1 MVKLKTLLAVA
12 FASALMMT
20 VMAAPAF
27 AFHHAFLPGGACGQ
41 SENAGGNNPT
51 ATSAIV
57 THNPAQGQAL
67 PLPPTGTPAAE
78 HSDRITNP
86 PETAECPAPQR

>member
-1 MVKLKTLLAVA
+1 MVRLKVLLAVA
-12 FASALMMT
+12 FASALMLG
-20 VMAAPAF
+20 VMAGPAF

-41 SENAGGNNPT
+41 SENAGGNNPV
-51 ATSAIV
+51 ATGAIV

-67 PLPPTGTPAAE
+67 PLPPTGTPAAD

-86 PETAECPAPQR
+86 PETVECPAP

>member
-1 MVKLKTLLAVA
+1 MVRLKMLLAVA
-12 FASALMMT
+12 FASALMLG

-41 SENAGGNNPT
+41 SESAGGNNAT
-51 ATSAIV
+51 ATGAIV

-78 HSDRITNP
+78 HSELLTNP
-86 PETAECPAPQR
+86 PETVECPAPQP

>member
-1 MVKLKTLLAVA
+1 MVKVKTLLAVA
-12 FASALMMT
+12 FASALMMS

-41 SENAGGNNPT
+41 SENAGGNNPV
-51 ATSAIV
+51 ATGAIV

-67 PLPPTGTPAAE
+67 PLPPTGTQAAE
-78 HSDRITNP
+78 HSDLITNP
-86 PETAECPAPQR
+86 PETVECPAP

>member
-1 MVKLKTLLAVA
+1 LIRLNTILAVA
-12 FASALMMT
+12 LVSALMLT

-51 ATSAIV
+51 ATGMLIA
-57 THNPAQGQAL
+57 HNPAQGQAL
-67 PLPPTGTPAAE
+67 PLPPTGTPAAV
-78 HSDRITNP
+78 HSERITNP
-86 PETAECPAPQR
+86 PETTDCPAS

>member
-1 MVKLKTLLAVA
+1 MFLAATLAL
-12 FASALMMT
+12 ALMLT
-20 VMAAPAF
+20 VMAGPAF

-51 ATSAIV
+51 ASSAIK

-78 HSDRITNP
+78 HSELITNP
-86 PETAECPAPQR
+86 PQTAECPAPEK

>member
-1 MVKLKTLLAVA
+1 MFLAA
-12 FASALMMT
+12 ALASALMLT
-20 VMAAPAF
+20 IMAAPAL
-27 AFHHAFLPGGACGQ
+27 AFHHAFLAGGACGQ
-41 SENAGGNNPT
+41 SENAEGNNPT

-78 HSDRITNP
+78 HSGLITNP
-86 PETAECPAPQR
+86 PQTAECPAPQK